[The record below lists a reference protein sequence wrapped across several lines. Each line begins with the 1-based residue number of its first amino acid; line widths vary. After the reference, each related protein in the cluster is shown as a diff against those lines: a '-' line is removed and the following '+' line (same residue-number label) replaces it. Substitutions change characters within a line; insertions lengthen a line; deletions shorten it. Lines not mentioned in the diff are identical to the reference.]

1 MTVPAPVPAIR
12 SHDIEVKRDA
22 PRHARRIWQEMD
34 SFVESHSPRWIGRAG
49 AILSSEGSR
58 ASEAYEAGGEGA
70 AIASVDDQ
78 EWLRYLRSLWISTVP
93 AAGAVVQPY
102 LPSGKSLEAKITPE
116 EALLAAATEW
126 LRMNGLR
133 GATQIANTS
142 RREIAGHIDEGIAL
156 GETSHQIAMRILTSV
171 RSRRPARSETI
182 GHTEVHAA
190 TNYGSLSAAQ
200 QTRAQMAKFWVHM
213 ADDRVRDSHRAAGG
227 QRRTLDD
234 AFLVSGERLMFPG
247 DVSMGASPGTVV
259 RCRCHIAYGSAER
272 MAPRRPRRVA

>member
-1 MTVPAPVPAIR
+1 M
-12 SHDIEVKRDA
+12 
-22 PRHARRIWQEMD
+22 
-34 SFVESHSPRWIGRAG
+34 
-49 AILSSEGSR
+49 
-58 ASEAYEAGGEGA
+58 
-70 AIASVDDQ
+70 
-78 EWLRYLRSLWISTVP
+78 
-93 AAGAVVQPY
+93 
-102 LPSGKSLEAKITPE
+102 
-116 EALLAAATEW
+116 EW

-142 RREIAGHIDEGIAL
+142 RREIADHIDEGVAKN
-156 GETSHQIAMRILTSV
+156 ESSHQIAMRILTSV
-171 RSRRPARSETI
+171 RSRRPARSEVI

-190 TNYGSLSAAQ
+190 SNYGSLSAAQ

-213 ADDRVRDSHRAAGG
+213 ADNRVRDSHRAAGG